1 MDEVRKTLLE
11 AWPRL
16 SGRTRDRPSVRLQV
30 IKGRGQIYRT
40 IREFVAGAKEE
51 VLAFT
56 TTKGLQRSYRAGI
69 NEALL
74 ASMHRGVQPRL
85 VTDINE
91 SNAALMTRVAA
102 NVPLRHV
109 ERQRAR
115 FIIADRMSILAF
127 LIQDE
132 RTIRGDG
139 ETALWTN
146 SPDFVKAHLEF
157 FEKAWGTG
165 IPAVERLQQLRPH

>member
-1 MDEVRKTLLE
+1 
-11 AWPRL
+11 
-16 SGRTRDRPSVRLQV
+16 
-30 IKGRGQIYRT
+30 
-40 IREFVAGAKEE
+40 
-51 VLAFT
+51 
-56 TTKGLQRSYRAGI
+56 

-74 ASMHRGVQPRL
+74 SAMRRGVKSRIAAD
-85 VTDINE
+85 VNAA
-91 SNAALMTRVAA
+91 NAALMSRVAER
-102 NVPLRHV
+102 VPLRHV
-109 ERQRAR
+109 EHQRAR
-115 FIIADRMSILAF
+115 FILVERTVILAF

-157 FEKAWGTG
+157 FEKAWGAG

>member
-1 MDEVRKTLLE
+1 
-11 AWPRL
+11 
-16 SGRTRDRPSVRLQV
+16 
-30 IKGRGQIYRT
+30 
-40 IREFVAGAKEE
+40 GAKEE

-74 ASMHRGVQPRL
+74 ASMSRGVKPRL

-91 SNAALMTRVAA
+91 SNAALMDRVAA

-109 ERQRAR
+109 ERQPAR
-115 FIIADRMSILAF
+115 FIIADRTAVLAV

-157 FEKAWGTG
+157 FEKAWTAGT
-165 IPAVERLQQLRPH
+165 PAEVRLRALGRPEQHSDS